1 MDFEKTLKQTV
12 EEYALTAKKA
22 LGQNFLLDQNITDKI
37 IRLSLVGQN
46 LSDFKAYDVLE
57 IGPGPGGLTRA
68 ILKAEPKSLCVVE
81 MDDRCIQIAEDLK
94 KQTDVPLRILNADA
108 LEIDVSAFG
117 LQNLQIVSNLPY
129 NISVVLL
136 TKWLKHLD
144 HIKAMTLMFQK
155 EVADRICAPVKTKQ
169 YGRLSVF
176 VQLLCQTERLWTLSP
191 QCFVPAP
198 KVHSCVLL
206 FKPLENRPSAAD
218 FEAVEHLTS
227 AAFSQRRKMIRQSLK
242 NVKNLEEICGKIGV
256 DLTARA
262 EEISPEQYLRM
273 AQLSV
278 F

>member
-37 IRLSLVGQN
+37 IRLSLLGQN
-46 LSDFKAYDVLE
+46 LNDFNKHDVLE

-68 ILKAEPKSLCVVE
+68 ILKARPKSLCVVE
-81 MDDRCIQIAEDLK
+81 MDDRCVQIAEDIK
-94 KQTDVPLRILNADA
+94 KQTDIPLRILNADA
-108 LEIDVSAFG
+108 LEIDISALG

-144 HIKAMTLMFQK
+144 HIEAMTLMFQK
-155 EVADRICAPVKTKQ
+155 EVADRICAPIKTKQ

-176 VQLLCQTERLWTLSP
+176 VQLLCQTEKLWTLSP

-206 FKPLENRPSAAD
+206 FRPLQNRPSAEE
-218 FEAVEHLTS
+218 FEAVERLTS

-242 NVKNLEEICGKIGV
+242 SVKNLEEVCGKIGV

-262 EEISPEQYLRM
+262 EEISPEQYLELAR
-273 AQLSV
+273 LSV

>member
-37 IRLSLVGQN
+37 IRLSLLGQN
-46 LSDFKAYDVLE
+46 LSDFKEHDVLE

-81 MDDRCIQIAEDLK
+81 MDERCIQIAEDIK

-108 LEIDVSAFG
+108 LEIDVSALG

-155 EVADRICAPVKTKQ
+155 EVADRICAPIKSKQ

-176 VQLLCQTERLWTLSP
+176 VQLLCQTEKLWTLSP

-198 KVHSCVLL
+198 KVYSCVLL
-206 FKPLENRPSAAD
+206 FKPLENRPSIEE
-218 FEAVEHLTS
+218 FEAVERLTS

-242 NVKNLEEICGKIGV
+242 SVKNLEEICGKIGV

-262 EEISPEQYLRM
+262 EEISPEQYLKL